1 MQFVQDMTVGSPLK
15 LLASFSLPM
24 LVGNLFQQLYTM
36 VDSIIVGKVL
46 GTEALA
52 AVGVCGPLIYFLFA
66 VFQGL
71 ALGVGIIISQYFG
84 AGDQKNV
91 KRGIASS
98 VYLIGISVLFLTVV
112 GIFFAEPI
120 LEFLNTPKEI
130 LNDAV
135 AYFQITSTGIFAVAF
150 YNGLS
155 SILRSLGD
163 SKTPLIFLIIS
174 AALNIGL
181 DFLFVPVLGMGVSG
195 AAFATIVSQFV
206 SACGCL
212 IFARHTNLYFQL
224 EKDDFHIQPRIL
236 KQMIYVGVPIAIQDS
251 MISVSCIA
259 LQSVIN
265 SFGAGIVAVFTATN
279 KIENMVVQI
288 FASLHSALSSYTAQ
302 NMGAGNV
309 ERVRKGTRCCVRIT
323 VIFSFLM
330 MIVMYV
336 FGETFMSW
344 FVTDAV
350 IIQTG
355 ADALKLISL
364 FFVAWGLLHVLRG
377 ILNGTGDARFA
388 FFSGLLEIASRMGT
402 AFLLTGIPMIG
413 QWGIWLAEGITW
425 ILVTVTGMIRYGKGK
440 WAREGQML
448 KKFHS

>member
-236 KQMIYVGVPIAIQDS
+236 KQR
-251 MISVSCIA
+251 C
-259 LQSVIN
+259 
-265 SFGAGIVAVFTATN
+265 
-279 KIENMVVQI
+279 
-288 FASLHSALSSYTAQ
+288 LS
-302 NMGAGNV
+302 N
-309 ERVRKGTRCCVRIT
+309 
-323 VIFSFLM
+323 L
-330 MIVMYV
+330 
-336 FGETFMSW
+336 
-344 FVTDAV
+344 
-350 IIQTG
+350 
-355 ADALKLISL
+355 
-364 FFVAWGLLHVLRG
+364 
-377 ILNGTGDARFA
+377 
-388 FFSGLLEIASRMGT
+388 
-402 AFLLTGIPMIG
+402 
-413 QWGIWLAEGITW
+413 
-425 ILVTVTGMIRYGKGK
+425 
-440 WAREGQML
+440 WA
-448 KKFHS
+448 